1 MRVFLSFPLL
11 LMILFSDVIKEERTI
26 FQRETNLEDEAKEGN
41 RTTKKKHLTAGAVE
55 GKKGRGLQD
64 CFERLY
70 MTRYLYSVIQVE
82 QWERNIRL
90 SHSGSDSC
98 MRLKC
103 RIEIDIQ

>member
-1 MRVFLSFPLL
+1 V
-11 LMILFSDVIKEERTI
+11 V
-26 FQRETNLEDEAKEGN
+26 
-41 RTTKKKHLTAGAVE
+41 GAVE

-64 CFERLY
+64 YFERLY
-70 MTRYLYSVIQVE
+70 MPRYLYSVLQVE